1 MSLKKELMPTDVY
14 KVRNIYGANTKEIYV
29 FYGKPIKKTEEI
41 MKSVFTF
48 DELEEIKNNNIN
60 VIFSEQ
66 QIHFDDTIG
75 TIKIKIIGALGN
87 SISFNEI
94 YLFCNKL
101 EVLNSITVY
110 ETLTQ
115 NNKMEITRNKL
126 LQFTQNIVSGENGET
141 FKIADTKDTHTYD
154 DIVNMDINNKTFV
167 LDKVLGQKFITTNT
181 EVPFITN
188 PFKIEEF
195 DSFFERNVRRT
206 LSTLNNS
213 LLLNTGAVLNN
224 TIYLCKAVDVLTFHE
239 NSNNDSVSSDILLKI
254 YYPLLFNKNIDTLE
268 DLKTEQPRLLEENGK
283 LLNDKT
289 INTFNTVNMF
299 YDVYN
304 NKKTELEYVSTGIK
318 YINFSLMPIFET
330 KIPLDIIFKLLHSTE
345 NKPLIKYNPSKKQET
360 IYRLF
365 TNNLS
370 TDGRKIPYLKKTNI
384 FKLMKN
390 VGKQKSVAVYIEYA
404 QKTRKETMVM
414 ELFNNGVINVKSEFN
429 DIIEI
434 DEMNVLYNDILNPII
449 KEIQNNLQQSGYKF
463 TFFKSIYDA
472 NIDLIQLNY
481 LSTIKISKPINF
493 EKIKGCVSSIFN
505 IEKIQLNNAQ
515 LRYKRV
521 SNFNKVTSQE
531 AFIIEKSEQGL
542 RGEEIIQ
549 ALLENYKEDITRT
562 QAEDLMMKM
571 ANEYQVEKTAHKSA
585 TRIKDNPGFKTSFT
599 TDTMS
604 STTIIMVENINDINY
619 LKCIPIYLDS
629 IVRIIQNKK
638 STNYPVASIDKLC
651 SLEVNDDI
659 KVEDI
664 VSINEMS
671 NSDNNASDKDYESEE
686 EIVNFTKE
694 KPKGA
699 LDLFFEEEDD
709 DEYDEEGDKEGGGLL
724 VGGVNSDD
732 SDSSLATDVSSPKAA
747 EPVFNFLP
755 PTNDSD
761 SSLATDVSGSKEPSI
776 ASLPSAE
783 SSVASSLPGES
794 VASSLPVTPDESVAS
809 SLPVTPDESLPSLPS
824 LPVIPVMPV
833 KSVTPIAPIKSVTPV
848 ESVTPDK
855 SSSDEVRNIDGMKLN
870 KPYYFQKQIEK
881 YDPVLILKEDSGK
894 YNSYSRTC
902 SSDTRRQPVILT
914 DKQLEKINK
923 DHDGFL
929 REEDVIRYGSDPNKK
944 FNYICPRYWCL
955 KTNTFVDPND
965 LKEVVGPNGKTE
977 LEHPTCGKVLEQNA
991 KVVKPGYYIYE
1002 FYQDKKTKATKNNIT
1017 IGDEVEVSIDNKLTN
1032 GKIKQIINKEH
1043 KCEVEFAD
1051 GNVGTYDIGDLKIPY
1066 KRYPNFQLD
1075 KHPDGHCVPCCFDKY
1090 NTEGRIKA
1098 RQQCNQDLKTNED
1111 IKKSAEEQDED
1122 DKSIVKE
1129 IKEPEAVA
1137 QVPRKED
1144 EYIKGPEKFPLDQ
1157 GRWGYLPPEMQF
1169 ILRQLNSDCQISRTN
1184 TNIKDNHPCLLR
1196 HGVEMSNKQSFIA
1209 CISDALFFAKKHI
1222 NEKGEI
1228 VSDQILSIKEMRERI
1243 IKSLTIDNFIK
1254 FQNGNLV
1261 NDFNNI
1267 TDDSVVIDVN
1277 KYRDSKL
1284 FTRINS
1290 ENKYE
1295 MKYFKKVISAL
1306 DNFKHFLSD
1315 DDAIIKHTYLWDLI
1329 TSPNKFLFPT
1339 GVNLVIFE
1347 IPRDDI
1353 TNNVQLICPS
1363 NHYSS
1368 KFYDSRKPTIILMK
1382 EGDYYEPIYSY
1393 TTGNKIKI
1401 IKEFKEKDPALNRTM
1416 RDVINEVI
1424 KPFYSTICKPKESM
1438 PTIYK
1443 AKRAILL
1450 NDLVHKLEYYNY
1462 KILKLV
1468 LNFNNQVIGLYVEEP
1483 GEKNLR
1489 GFVPCYPG
1497 SITDDI
1503 KDDPDFVFMTDLTLW
1518 NNYHNTLHF
1527 LIKLFNRSKIK
1538 GIPCKPIL
1546 KVVED
1551 EMVVGI
1557 ITETNQFIQLSEP
1570 IMEDQVPKINN
1581 VELPSIRNNNYVVK
1595 SKTSQLK
1602 NVDVTLTTSTKV
1614 DKERVD
1620 FIKRIKLENNFFN
1633 IFRNT
1638 VKILL
1643 SDYSNI
1649 KIREEIETILS
1660 SAFMLYGEKMKSVD
1674 FQLKQLVANKVQFI
1688 GDKRYY
1694 KIINEV
1700 TTCILNDINECSA
1713 SNVCNLGDDNECSL
1727 IIPKKNLIT
1736 NKRNRDV
1743 YFGKISD
1750 EIIRYSRIKGYM
1762 FEPKQ
1767 YLTLGNIDY
1776 NLNDDEI
1783 IMLQTLLNNEYFDK
1797 LIPSAANKYVTHNS
1811 FDETNPIKTQTYD
1824 NIVTSLTDPESK
1836 NEKCNKEL
1844 KNKIVGIWSKC
1855 FPSNY
1860 KELDYGNTINCT
1872 YSIVIDIIEKFN
1884 GIKKNYNEIK
1894 KDLISE
1900 YNKYLN
1906 KYGDK
1911 IIDILIQEGKR
1922 NSGFK
1927 AKSGEITFI
1936 DFILEESYYLTTF
1949 DFWLLFNR
1957 HQIPSMFISTT
1968 PILETNYEEQVFVC
1982 NGDIEDKFIF
1992 IVQSSLRGNAIPK
2005 YKLIEDNDANCFITI
2020 TEIENDCK
2028 SKIIQGLKNKT
2039 TIESYLEKF
2048 TKIPVKKTKKLKVED
2063 NIEKLS
2069 PLEKIETSVINV
2081 EDFESKP
2088 LTKAKKTKMK
2098 KTLILETDV

>member
-1 MSLKKELMPTDVY
+1 MPVKKELIPKDVY
-14 KVRNIYGANTKEIYV
+14 KVKNIDGTKTKEIYV
-29 FYGKPIKKTEEI
+29 FYGKPVTKKEET
-41 MKSVFTF
+41 MKSVFTLT
-48 DELEEIKNNNIN
+48 ELAEIKNDNIN

-75 TIKIKIIGALGN
+75 TIKIKILAALGN

-101 EVLNSITVY
+101 ETLNAVSVY
-110 ETLTQ
+110 ETLSQ
-115 NNKMEITRNKL
+115 NNKIEITRNKL
-126 LQFTQNIVSGENGET
+126 LQFTQNIISRENGEA
-141 FKIADTKDTHTYD
+141 FKIADTKDTYNYD

-167 LDKVLGQKFITTNT
+167 LDKVLGQKFITTRT
-181 EVPFITN
+181 EIPFITN
-188 PFKIEEF
+188 PFKVEGF
-195 DSFFERNVRRT
+195 DTFFERNVRKT

-213 LLLNTGAVLNN
+213 LLLNTGDVLDN
-224 TIYLCKAVDVLTFHE
+224 TLYLCKAADVLLFHE
-239 NSNNDSVSSDILLKI
+239 NSNNNGVPSDILLKI
-254 YYPLLFNKNIDTLE
+254 YYPFLYNKNIDTSE
-268 DLKTEQPRLLEENGK
+268 DLKTQQPELLEENSK

-289 INTFNTVNMF
+289 INTFNTINMF

-304 NKKTELEYVSTGIK
+304 NRKSDLEYVSTGIK
-318 YINFSLMPIFET
+318 YIHFSLMPIFET

-345 NKPLIKYNPSKKQET
+345 NKPLIKYNPSKKQEN

-365 TNNLS
+365 TNHLS

-390 VGKQKSVAVYIEYA
+390 VGKQKSVAIYIEYSV
-404 QKTRKETMVM
+404 QTRKETMIM
-414 ELFNNGVINVKSEFN
+414 ELYNNGIINVKSEFN
-429 DIIEI
+429 DIIQI
-434 DEMNVLYNDILNPII
+434 DELNALYNEVLNPII

-481 LSTIKISKPINF
+481 LSIIKISKPINF
-493 EKIKGCVSSIFN
+493 EKMKGCVSSIFN
-505 IEKIQLNNAQ
+505 IEKIQLNTVQ

-549 ALLENYKEDITRT
+549 ALLENFKEDITKT
-562 QAEDLMMKM
+562 QAEDLMTKM

-585 TRIKDNPGFKTSFT
+585 TRIKDNPGFKTTFT

-604 STTIIMVENINDINY
+604 STTVITMENINDINY
-619 LKCIPIYLDS
+619 LKCIPVYLDS

-638 STNYPVASIDKLC
+638 STNYPVASIDRLC

-671 NSDNNASDKDYESEE
+671 NSDNSVSEKDYESEE
-686 EIVNFTKE
+686 EVVNFTKE

-709 DEYDEEGDKEGGGLL
+709 EDEYEDQE
-724 VGGVNSDD
+724 GGVNTDD
-732 SDSSLATDVSSPKAA
+732 SDSSLATDVSSPKVAA
-747 EPVFNFLP
+747 TAFNFLQP
-755 PTNDSD
+755 ANDESD
-761 SSLATDVSGSKEPSI
+761 GSLATDVSSPKAAESLPPIESSAEPSI
-776 ASLPSAE
+776 ASLPPIESPTESSAE
-783 SSVASSLPGES
+783 PSVASLPPIES
-794 VASSLPVTPDESVAS
+794 
-809 SLPVTPDESLPSLPS
+809 
-824 LPVIPVMPV
+824 
-833 KSVTPIAPIKSVTPV
+833 PIAPIAPIMPIEPIVPV
-848 ESVTPDK
+848 ESDTPEK

-914 DKQLEKINK
+914 DKQLEKINEE
-923 DHDGFL
+923 HEGFL

-944 FNYICPRYWCL
+944 FNYICPRFWCL

-965 LKEVVGPNGKTE
+965 LKEVVGPTGKTE
-977 LEHPTCGKVLEQNA
+977 LEHPTCGKVLEKNA

-1002 FYQDKKTKATKNNIT
+1002 FYQEKKTKATKNNIA
-1017 IGDEVEVSIDNKLTN
+1017 IGDEVEVSIDNKLVN

-1043 KCEVEFAD
+1043 KCEVEFTN

-1098 RQQCNQDLKTNED
+1098 RQQCNQGLKTDVKD
-1111 IKKSAEEQDED
+1111 IESNDEEAESSKE
-1122 DKSIVKE
+1122 E
-1129 IKEPEAVA
+1129 IKEPVAA
-1137 QVPRKED
+1137 QVVRKED

-1169 ILRQLNSDCQISRTN
+1169 ILRQLNADCQISRTN
-1184 TNIKDNHPCLLR
+1184 TNIKDDHPCLLR
-1196 HGVEMSNKQSFIA
+1196 HGVEISNKQSFIA

-1222 NEKGEI
+1222 NEQREI
-1228 VSDQILSIKEMRERI
+1228 VSDKILSIKEMRERI
-1243 IKSLTIDNFIK
+1243 IKSLTIDNFIT

-1261 NDFNNI
+1261 NDFDNL
-1267 TDDSVVIDVN
+1267 TDESVVVDVN
-1277 KYRDSKL
+1277 KYSESKL
-1284 FTRINS
+1284 FSRINV
-1290 ENKYE
+1290 ENVDE
-1295 MKYFKKVISAL
+1295 QKYFKKVISAL

-1329 TSPNKFLFPT
+1329 TSPNTFLFPT
-1339 GVNLVIFE
+1339 GINLVIFE

-1353 TNNVQLICPS
+1353 TNNVQLICPT

-1368 KFYDSRKPTIILMK
+1368 KFYDARKPTIILMK

-1401 IKEFKEKDPALNRTM
+1401 IKEFREKDPALSRTM

-1424 KPFYSTICKPKESM
+1424 KPFYSTICNPKESM

-1450 NDLVHKLEYYNY
+1450 HDLVHKLEYYNY

-1483 GEKNLR
+1483 GEKTQR

-1497 SITDDI
+1497 SIKDDI
-1503 KDDPDFVFMTDLTLW
+1503 KDDPDFVFMTDLTIW
-1518 NNYHNTLHF
+1518 NTYYNTLTF
-1527 LIKLFNRSKIK
+1527 LLKLFNRGKIK

-1570 IMEDQVPKINN
+1570 IMEEEVPKINDA
-1581 VELPSIRNNNYVVK
+1581 ELPSIRNNNYVVK
-1595 SKTSQLK
+1595 SKTSPLK

-1614 DKERVD
+1614 DKKRVD

-1649 KIREEIETILS
+1649 KIRDDIETILS
-1660 SAFMLYGEKMKSVD
+1660 TGFMLYGEKMQNID
-1674 FQLKQLVANKVQFI
+1674 FQLKKLVGNKVQFI

-1713 SNVCNLGDDNECSL
+1713 SNVCNAGDDNECSL

-1736 NKRNRDV
+1736 NKRNMDV

-1797 LIPSAANKYVTHNS
+1797 LIPSTANKYVKYNS
-1811 FDETNPIKTQTYD
+1811 FDETNPIKTQPYD
-1824 NIVTSLTDPESK
+1824 NVVTSLTEPESK
-1836 NEKCNKEL
+1836 NENCNKEL
-1844 KNKIVGIWSKC
+1844 KNKIVGLWSKC
-1855 FPSNY
+1855 FPAKY
-1860 KELDYGNTINCT
+1860 KEHDYGNTINCT
-1872 YSIVIDIIEKFN
+1872 YSIIIDIIEKFN
-1884 GIKKNYNEIK
+1884 GIKKKHNEIK
-1894 KDLISE
+1894 KDLVSE
-1900 YNKYLN
+1900 YNKYLS

-1911 IIDILIQEGKR
+1911 IIDILIEEGKR

-1927 AKSGEITFI
+1927 VKNREITFI

-1949 DFWLLFNR
+1949 DYWLLFVR
-1957 HQIPSMFISTT
+1957 YEIPAMFISTT

-1982 NGDIEDKFIF
+1982 NGDTEDKFVF

-2005 YKLIEDNDANCFITI
+2005 YKLVEDRDSNCFIPI
-2020 TEIENDCK
+2020 TDIEDGCK
-2028 SKIIQGLKNKT
+2028 SKIAQGFKNKT
-2039 TIESYLEKF
+2039 SIETYLDKF
-2048 TKIPVKKTKKLKVED
+2048 IKIPTKKTKKLKIED
-2063 NIEKLS
+2063 NIS
-2069 PLEKIETSVINV
+2069 SLEKIETSIINV

-2088 LTKAKKTKMK
+2088 LPKAKKTKTK
-2098 KTLILETDV
+2098 KTLILEPDV

>member
-1 MSLKKELMPTDVY
+1 MPVKKELIHADVY
-14 KVRNIYGANTKEIYV
+14 KVKNIYGSTTKEIYV
-29 FYGKPIKKTEEI
+29 FYGKPVTKKEET
-41 MKSVFTF
+41 MKSVFTP
-48 DELEEIKNNNIN
+48 DELEEIQNNNIN
-60 VIFSEQ
+60 VIFVEQ

-75 TIKIKIIGALGN
+75 SIKIKIIAALSN
-87 SISFNEI
+87 SVSFNEI

-101 EVLNSITVY
+101 EVLNDISVY

-115 NNKMEITRNKL
+115 NNKMEITRNRL
-126 LQFTQNIVSGENGET
+126 LQFTQNIISGENGEP
-141 FKIADTKDTHTYD
+141 FKIVEKKDTYNYE

-167 LDKVLGQKFITTNT
+167 MNKGLGQKFITTRV
-181 EVPFITN
+181 ELPFITN
-188 PFKIEEF
+188 PYKVEEF
-195 DSFFERNVRRT
+195 DAFFERNVRKT

-213 LLLNTGAVLNN
+213 LLLNSGEVLNN
-224 TIYLCKAVDVLTFHE
+224 TIYLCKAADVLMFHE
-239 NSNNDSVSSDILLKI
+239 NSKNDRVSSDILLKI
-254 YYPLLFNKNIDTLE
+254 YYPFLYNKNIDTVE
-268 DLKTEQPRLLEENGK
+268 DLKTQQQQLLEENSK
-283 LLNDKT
+283 LLTDKT
-289 INTFNTVNMF
+289 MNTFDTINMF

-304 NKKTELEYVSTGIK
+304 NRKGDLEYVSRGIK
-318 YINFSLMPIFET
+318 YVHFSLIPIFET

-345 NKPLIKYNPSKKQET
+345 NKPLIKYNPSKKQEN

-384 FKLMKN
+384 YKIMKN
-390 VGKQKSVAVYIEYA
+390 VGKQKSIAVYIEYSM
-404 QKTRKETMVM
+404 KTRKETMIM
-414 ELFNNGVINVKSEFN
+414 ELYNNGIINVKSEFS
-429 DIIEI
+429 DVIEI
-434 DEMNVLYNDILNPII
+434 DEMDVLYNEVLNPII

-463 TFFKSIYDA
+463 TFFKSIYDP

-481 LSTIKISKPINF
+481 SSIIKISKPINF
-493 EKIKGCVSSIFN
+493 EKIKGCISSIFN
-505 IEKIQLNNAQ
+505 IEKIQLNSAQ

-542 RGEEIIQ
+542 RGEEIVQ

-562 QAEDLMMKM
+562 QAVDLMMKM

-604 STTIIMVENINDINY
+604 STTVITMENINDINY
-619 LKCIPIYLDS
+619 LECIPIYLDS

-638 STNYPVASIDKLC
+638 STNYSVASIDKLC

-671 NSDNNASDKDYESEE
+671 NRDSTASDKDYDNEE
-686 EIVNFTKE
+686 EIINFTRE

-699 LDLFFEEEDD
+699 LDLFFDEDED
-709 DEYDEEGDKEGGGLL
+709 EDEYDEVNDKEGGTNMF
-724 VGGVNSDD
+724 GGVNSDD
-732 SDSSLATDVSSPKAA
+732 SDSSLATDVSTPKAA
-747 EPVFNFLP
+747 EPLLDLLP
-755 PTNDSD
+755 QTKNSD
-761 SSLATDVSGSKEPSI
+761 SSLATDVSSSKEPEVEAVASLSSAKSSTEPSAKLSTEPSI
-776 ASLPSAE
+776 ASLPSIGPVE
-783 SSVASSLPGES
+783 TSVSPEPVKPTTVSPVASVKPITKLSPTS
-794 VASSLPVTPDESVAS
+794 TPE
-809 SLPVTPDESLPSLPS
+809 T
-824 LPVIPVMPV
+824 
-833 KSVTPIAPIKSVTPV
+833 T
-848 ESVTPDK
+848 
-855 SSSDEVRNIDGMKLN
+855 SSDKVRNVDGMKLN

-914 DKQLEKINK
+914 DKQLEKINEE
-923 DHDGFL
+923 HEGFL

-944 FNYICPRYWCL
+944 FNYICPRFWCL

-965 LKEVVGPNGKTE
+965 LKEVIGPNGKTE
-977 LEHPTCGKVLEQNA
+977 LEHPTCGKVLEKNA

-1002 FYQDKKTKATKNNIT
+1002 FYQDKKTKATKNNIA
-1017 IGDEVEVSIDNKLTN
+1017 IGDEVELLVDNKLVN
-1032 GKIKQIINKEH
+1032 GKIKQILNKEN
-1043 KCEVEFAD
+1043 KCEVEFTN
-1051 GNVGTYDIGDLKIPY
+1051 GKIETHDIGDLKIPY
-1066 KRYPNFQLD
+1066 KRYPNFQVD
-1075 KHPDGHCVPCCFDKY
+1075 KHPDGYCVPCCFDKY

-1098 RQQCNQDLKTNED
+1098 RQQCNQD
-1111 IKKSAEEQDED
+1111 IKPDKNTKLNNKEQGDDTADELSD
-1122 DKSIVKE
+1122 KE
-1129 IKEPEAVA
+1129 INEPVA
-1137 QVPRKED
+1137 LQVSRKED

-1196 HGVEMSNKQSFIA
+1196 HGVEISNKQSFIA
-1209 CISDALFFAKKHI
+1209 CISDALFFAKKNV
-1222 NEKGEI
+1222 NEQGEI
-1228 VSDQILSIKEMRERI
+1228 VSDKILSIKEMRERI

-1261 NDFNNI
+1261 NDFNNL
-1267 TDDSVVIDVN
+1267 TDQSVVVDVN
-1277 KYRDSKL
+1277 KYSDSKL
-1284 FTRINS
+1284 FTRINL
-1290 ENKYE
+1290 ENTDE
-1295 MKYFKKVISAL
+1295 LKYFEKVISAL

-1315 DDAIIKHTYLWDLI
+1315 DDAVIKHTYLWDLI

-1339 GVNLVIFE
+1339 GINLVIFE

-1368 KFYDSRKPTIILMK
+1368 KFYDARKPTIILMK

-1424 KPFYSTICKPKESM
+1424 KPFYSTICKPKESI

-1450 NDLVHKLEYYNY
+1450 HDLVNKLEYYNY

-1483 GEKNLR
+1483 GEKTLR

-1503 KDDPDFVFMTDLTLW
+1503 KDDPDFVFMTDLTIW
-1518 NNYHNTLHF
+1518 NNYYNTLNF
-1527 LIKLFNRSKIK
+1527 LLKLFNRGKIK

-1570 IMEDQVPKINN
+1570 IMEEQVPKINDT
-1581 VELPSIRNNNYVVK
+1581 ELPSIRNNNYVVK
-1595 SKTSQLK
+1595 SKTSPLK
-1602 NVDVTLTTSTKV
+1602 NVDVTLANSTKV
-1614 DKERVD
+1614 DKKRVD

-1660 SAFMLYGEKMKSVD
+1660 SGFMLYSEKMQNVD
-1674 FQLKQLVANKVQFI
+1674 VQLKKLVANKVQFI

-1700 TTCILNDINECSA
+1700 STCILNDINECNA
-1713 SNVCNLGDDNECSL
+1713 SNVCSTGDDNECSL

-1736 NKRNRDV
+1736 NKKNRDV

-1776 NLNDDEI
+1776 NLNDNEI

-1797 LIPSAANKYVTHNS
+1797 LIPSTANKYVKYNS
-1811 FDETNPIKTQTYD
+1811 FDETNPIKTQIYD
-1824 NIVTSLTDPESK
+1824 NIVTSLTEPESK
-1836 NEKCNKEL
+1836 NDKCNKEL
-1844 KNKIVGIWSKC
+1844 KNKIAGIWSKC
-1855 FPSNY
+1855 FPAKY
-1860 KELDYGNTINCT
+1860 KEIDYGNTINCT
-1872 YSIVIDIIEKFN
+1872 YSIIIDVIEKFN

-1894 KDLISE
+1894 KELISE
-1900 YNKYLN
+1900 YNKYL
-1906 KYGDK
+1906 KEYGEK
-1911 IIDILIQEGKR
+1911 IVDILIQEGKR

-1927 AKSGEITFI
+1927 VKSGEITFI

-1982 NGDIEDKFIF
+1982 NGDIEDKFVF
-1992 IVQSSLRGNAIPK
+1992 VVQSSLRGNAIPK
-2005 YKLIEDNDANCFITI
+2005 YKLVENSEANCFIPI
-2020 TEIENDCK
+2020 TEIEDDCK
-2028 SKIIQGLKNKT
+2028 SKIIQGFKNKISVET
-2039 TIESYLEKF
+2039 YLAKF
-2048 TKIPVKKTKKLKVED
+2048 TKIPIKKTKKLKIDD
-2063 NIEKLS
+2063 NVEKLS
-2069 PLEKIETSVINV
+2069 SLEKIETSVINV
-2081 EDFESKP
+2081 EEFEGKP
-2088 LTKAKKTKMK
+2088 LPKAKKTKIK
-2098 KTLILETDV
+2098 KTLVLEPDF